1 MQSIM
6 TAVTGTIENG
16 ELKADMSL
24 FPEGAKVIVMLKED
38 WNRFAGSDSLQY
50 QFAQL
55 KAENERLKAGVSE

>member
-6 TAVTGTIENG
+6 TAVTGTIEQG

-24 FPEGAKVIVMLKED
+24 FPEGTKVIILSRED

-55 KAENERLKAGVSE
+55 KAENEQLKRRRG